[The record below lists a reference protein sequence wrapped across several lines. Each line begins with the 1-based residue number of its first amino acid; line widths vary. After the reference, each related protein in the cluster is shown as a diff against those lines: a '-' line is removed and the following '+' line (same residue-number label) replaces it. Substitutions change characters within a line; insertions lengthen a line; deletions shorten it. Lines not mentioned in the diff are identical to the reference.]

1 MKIHKNVVKGALAF
15 LAASSLLGM
24 GLAPAQA
31 VDANTVTIWMDSDSQ
46 GALKNTVNTE
56 AEKLGITIT
65 WVTKDF
71 GAMKAAA
78 ITAIPAG
85 NGPDILAGAHDWT
98 GSLVAAGVLAP
109 VSLGANAS
117 SFSAEAK
124 SGFSLSGKQYGV
136 PGWTE
141 NIALLYNK
149 AKGTK
154 APTAAEFKAAIKAGK
169 VEVGFDKQHGDPY
182 HFSVFSSSF
191 GLDQY
196 VRKNG
201 SWTHKIGVGGAG
213 GAAYAKWLAS
223 KDGGKALK
231 SGLGWDQ
238 LQGQLKDGTAKYWI
252 TGPWAVSDLTTKAST
267 YKNAAGTNVTAQ
279 AITRA
284 NLGVASF
291 PSVGGKPVHQFS
303 GVRGYWQ
310 SVKVP
315 GSANATAVGKVLTL
329 LGGPVVQLASFTSD
343 ARTPANKVALSRVN
357 DPITKAFGSAGAGAY
372 PMPSFLWQ
380 GTTWSKIGD
389 AEAGLMAGKGG
400 SKPEA
405 YWAKAI
411 NALQDLID
419 VS

>member
-1 MKIHKNVVKGALAF
+1 MKIHKNVVKGAFAF

-24 GLAPAQA
+24 GLVPAQA
-31 VDANTVTIWMDSDSQ
+31 DAANTVTIWMDSDSQ
-46 GALKNTVNTE
+46 GALKTTVISEATKLGVTVNF
-56 AEKLGITIT
+56 
-65 WVTKDF
+65 VTKDF
-71 GAMKAAA
+71 GALKAAA
-78 ITAIPAG
+78 ITAIPNG
-85 NGPDILAGAHDWT
+85 EGPDILAGAHDWT
-98 GSLVAAGVLAP
+98 GALVAAGVLAP
-109 VSLGANAS
+109 INLGANAA

-154 APTAAEFKAAIKAGK
+154 APSVAEFKAAIAAGK

-201 SWTHKIGVGGAG
+201 SWTHTVGVGGAG
-213 GAAYAKWLAS
+213 GAKYAAWLAS
-223 KDGGKALK
+223 KTGGQALK

-252 TGPWAVSDLTTKAST
+252 TGPWAVSDLTTKPST
-267 YKNAAGTNVTAQ
+267 YKNAAGTNVTAT
-279 AITRA
+279 AIARA
-284 NLGVASF
+284 DLGVAPF
-291 PSVGGKPVHQFS
+291 PSIGGSPVHQFS
-303 GVRGYWQ
+303 GVRGYWE

-343 ARTPANKVALSRVN
+343 ARTPANKVALAQVN
-357 DPITKAFGSAGAGAY
+357 DAVTKAFGAAGTGAY

-389 AEAGLMAGKGG
+389 AEAGLIAGKGG
-400 SKPEA
+400 ANPAA

-411 NALQDLID
+411 SALQDLID